1 MRVVNLYNWAVA
13 AVEWQLDPN
22 QGFNPVGVWCPCS
35 SHVVPEA
42 AGAGV
47 DVERVLHGARLPP
60 QEHNVERGVP
70 PRRYNLQHGCH
81 RGGGWVAL

>member
-1 MRVVNLYNWAVA
+1 MRVVNLYDWAVA
-13 AVEWQLDPN
+13 AVEWQLNPD

-47 DVERVLHGARLPP
+47 DVEGVLHDARLAA
-60 QEHNVERGVP
+60 QEHHVEGGVAA
-70 PRRYNLQHGCH
+70 RRDHLQDN
-81 RGGGWVAL
+81 